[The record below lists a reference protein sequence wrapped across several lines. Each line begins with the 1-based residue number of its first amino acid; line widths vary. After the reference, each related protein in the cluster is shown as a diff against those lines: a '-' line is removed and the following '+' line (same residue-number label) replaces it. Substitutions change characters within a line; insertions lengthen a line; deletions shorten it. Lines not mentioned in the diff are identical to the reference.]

1 MKREVTLAGYM
12 EIHDR
17 AVAFTG
23 ADGEAYSCAIYVDD
37 APDGRGLYGAALLFV
52 RWDRA
57 GQHPVGHVETECLVF
72 GATPEEAEARLGA
85 WSLFDVK
92 AALDRA
98 IAEHP
103 GAG

>member
-17 AVAFTG
+17 APAFTG

-37 APDGRGLYGAALLFV
+37 QPGERGLYGAALLFV

-57 GQHPVGHVETECLVF
+57 GRHPVGHVETEPLVF
-72 GATPEEAEARLGA
+72 GATREEAERRLGG

-92 AALDRA
+92 AALDQA
-98 IAEHP
+98 IAARP
-103 GAG
+103 RDW